1 MSNEPLAGPGKTVC
15 LGICFTLYDEDIL
28 DWVNMLSRDVQSPR
42 TWIRAILDADELG
55 LPLDAGTVYSIPSPR
70 NGWTIDDMVFPPPGQ
85 DGITSWAKR
94 GCRMGAYRDFVIGS
108 VLTISTSDKIIVDL
122 KARLQEKG
130 IPISPYI
137 KMVIRRHIRVV
148 RSGKN
153 VPPQYGEAKTIITM
167 AKLSACEGK
176 IQ

>member
-15 LGICFTLYDEDIL
+15 LGICFTMYDEDIL
-28 DWVNMLSRDVQSPR
+28 AWINMLLEDIQSPR

-55 LPLDAGTVYSIPSPR
+55 LPLDAGTVSSTPTPR
-70 NGWTIDDMVFPPPGQ
+70 KGTTIGDMYFPPPKRGV
-85 DGITSWAKR
+85 ITSWAKR

-122 KARLQEKG
+122 KTRLQEKG

-137 KMVIRRHIRVV
+137 KMVIRKYIRVV
-148 RSGKN
+148 REGKN

-167 AKLSACEGK
+167 AKRSACEGK